1 MLLFVETLQESVGV
15 TTSTVCLELSSF
27 IKRVYLSRKERLSR
41 FRCIIKEKIDSPPSF
56 DFGEL
61 QASCYTRIFNFIHV
75 AESEGI
81 DSASCESLEVIYS
94 ILSSSVLTVMELS
107 PLSCASA
114 LMRGKPNTK
123 YDTQKKGKVVPST
136 IFGMTKV
143 EGNFRKSD

>member
-61 QASCYTRIFNFIHV
+61 QASCYTIDFGELQASRYTRIFNFIHV

-81 DSASCESLEVIYS
+81 DSAS
-94 ILSSSVLTVMELS
+94 
-107 PLSCASA
+107 
-114 LMRGKPNTK
+114 
-123 YDTQKKGKVVPST
+123 
-136 IFGMTKV
+136 
-143 EGNFRKSD
+143 